1 MPYQSQAERGGPP
14 TVDSL
19 QQSSQGQ
26 ASNIVE
32 RKQPQID
39 NACTAQSTGA
49 AANLSQLDPQAPAA
63 STTSSAGDPVADADT
78 TCRWLQLGR
87 TFRRSSLLPLTFDQ
101 GLSKLAAEAEGKQNA
116 RNKHKELRYLKDIL
130 REMADYFAEVGFCT
144 NTVSCRS
151 CHMHVTQLVPWSS
164 QAHSLAPSL
173 VKHQSTD
180 GGPYCTPPFSQASAS

>member
-1 MPYQSQAERGGPP
+1 MAHPEQPWILTMQYQSQAERGGPP

-32 RKQPQID
+32 RHQPQID

-49 AANLSQLDPQAPAA
+49 AANVGQHNPRAHATSI
-63 STTSSAGDPVADADT
+63 TSSAGDPVADADT
-78 TCRWLQLGR
+78 SCRWLQLGR

-116 RNKHKELRYLKDIL
+116 RNKHKPQHKELRDIL
-130 REMADYFAEVGFCT
+130 REMADYFAEVGICT
-144 NTVSCRS
+144 KYLTKYSILQVVSQ
-151 CHMHVTQLVPWSS
+151 MHVNPAGAMVNPAW
-164 QAHSLAPSL
+164 
-173 VKHQSTD
+173 
-180 GGPYCTPPFSQASAS
+180 C